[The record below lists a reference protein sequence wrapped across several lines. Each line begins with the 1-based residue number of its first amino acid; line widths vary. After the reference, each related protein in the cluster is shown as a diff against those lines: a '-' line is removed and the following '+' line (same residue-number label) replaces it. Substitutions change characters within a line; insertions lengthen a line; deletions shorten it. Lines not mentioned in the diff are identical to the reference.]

1 MTTNTNYYIY
11 KTNLLNLFTILIP
24 FYSLYHIYIDEY
36 VDDSQFVK
44 DKKELNNNDII
55 KYELYE
61 NERWWMFIGWN
72 KNLISDESMIWYK
85 VEKPKEYCDKN
96 MVKLP
101 GNNNYK
107 WNDEWKIEINET
119 SDDYGW
125 EYSSDFNNNF

>member
-1 MTTNTNYYIY
+1 MITEKTALYLGVVFLSNIIEERTLFLTTNTNYYIY

-61 NERWWMFIGWN
+61 NERW
-72 KNLISDESMIWYK
+72 
-85 VEKPKEYCDKN
+85 
-96 MVKLP
+96 
-101 GNNNYK
+101 
-107 WNDEWKIEINET
+107 
-119 SDDYGW
+119 
-125 EYSSDFNNNF
+125 